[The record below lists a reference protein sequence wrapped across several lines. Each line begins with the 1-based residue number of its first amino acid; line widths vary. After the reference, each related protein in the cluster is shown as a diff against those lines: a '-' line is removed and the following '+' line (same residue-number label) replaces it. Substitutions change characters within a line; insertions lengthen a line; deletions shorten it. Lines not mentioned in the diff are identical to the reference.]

1 MGYRYLARVLLLSL
15 ASVLAGAC
23 GNGDDAQT
31 KAATAAPATESAA
44 PLPTAAADPRA
55 LYQNRCAQCHEGGFP
70 KAPHSVTFQMLGRNA
85 IYAAL
90 TEGLMR
96 EHAAG
101 LSDAEIQSLASH
113 LGGSAV
119 AAVPLKT
126 CDEPWLPAEGL
137 PTRIP
142 HGWGMTPEGTRF
154 IDADIARLDK
164 ADVPRLEL
172 KWAFAYPGAT
182 RARSQP
188 AYYNGAVLMG
198 SQDGTVY
205 ALDLQTGCAHWTFK
219 AAVEVRNA
227 ISIAAASA
235 GQPARA
241 FFGDLQGNVY
251 ALEANTGRL
260 IWQNRANDHPHVT
273 LTGAPRLHED
283 RLYVPLSSSEWA
295 AAADPAYP
303 CCTFR
308 GGVVAMDTGSG
319 EILWTAYSIPESPEP
334 TGETNAAGATRYH
347 PSGAPIWNNP
357 TVDVKRNR
365 FYVGT
370 GEAYT
375 SPAADTSDSVLA
387 FDLDSGELVWSFQ
400 ATAGDA
406 WNMACFIGGGTNCP
420 EEDGP
425 DVDFGASPML
435 ITLPDGRDLVIAGQ
449 KLGVVYALNPDDGS
463 LVWQNKVGRGGF
475 AGGIHWGMA
484 ASPER
489 IYAPNADTVFSGRF
503 KGERKPGLFALAP
516 ATGEILWFTPAPDV
530 CAPEDKPACDPGLSA
545 AVTAIPGVVFAG
557 AFDGHLRAYDGATG
571 EVLWDFDTNRAFETV
586 SGDTAHGG
594 SIEADG
600 PVIVD
605 GHVLVNSGYLFGD
618 RMPGNV
624 LLAFALA
631 ES

>member
-1 MGYRYLARVLLLSL
+1 
-15 ASVLAGAC
+15 
-23 GNGDDAQT
+23 
-31 KAATAAPATESAA
+31 
-44 PLPTAAADPRA
+44 
-55 LYQNRCAQCHEGGFP
+55 
-70 KAPHSVTFQMLGRNA
+70 VTFQILGRDA

-101 LSDAEIQSLASH
+101 LSDAQLQALATH
-113 LGGSAV
+113 LGGSAM
-119 AAVPLKT
+119 AAAPLKT
-126 CDEPWLPAEGL
+126 CDAPWIPDADQPA
-137 PTRIP
+137 RIP

-154 IDADIARLDK
+154 IDKDIARLGKDEI
-164 ADVPRLEL
+164 PRLEL

-188 AYYNGAVLMG
+188 AYYNGAVLVG

-205 ALDLQTGCAHWTFK
+205 ALDLETGCAHWTFK

-227 ISIAAASA
+227 IAISPAAAGA
-235 GQPARA
+235 GPRA

-251 ALEANTGRL
+251 AVAADSGRL
-260 IWQNRANDHPHVT
+260 LWQTRANEHPHVT
-273 LTGAPRLHED
+273 ITGAPRLHEQ
-283 RLYVPLSSSEWA
+283 RLYVPLSSTEWA

-303 CCTFR
+303 CCSFR
-308 GGVVAMDTGSG
+308 GGVVAMDTASG
-319 EILWTAYSIPESPEP
+319 EILWTAYSIPQPPAP
-334 TGETNAAGATRYH
+334 TGQLTSTGEKRRH
-347 PSGAPIWNNP
+347 PAGAPIWNNA
-357 TVDVKRNR
+357 TIDVKRNR
-365 FYVGT
+365 LYVGT

-375 SPAADTSDSVLA
+375 SPAAGTSDSILA
-387 FDLDSGELVWSFQ
+387 FDLDTGELVWSFQ
-400 ATAGDA
+400 GTAGDA
-406 WNMACFIGGGTNCP
+406 WNMACFIGGGENCP

-435 ITLPDGRDLVIAGQ
+435 ITLADGKDLIIAGQ
-449 KLGVVYALNPDDGS
+449 KLGVVYALDPDNEGA
-463 LVWQNKVGRGGF
+463 LVWKNKIGRGGF
-475 AGGIHWGMA
+475 AGGVHWGMA

-503 KGERKPGLFALAP
+503 QGERKPGLFALAP
-516 ATGEILWFTPAPDV
+516 TSGEILWFTPAPDV
-530 CAPEDKPACDPGLSA
+530 CAPEHRPACDPGLSA
-545 AVTAIPGVVFAG
+545 AVTAIPGAVFAG
-557 AFDGHLRAYDGATG
+557 AFDGHLRAYDADNG
-571 EVLWDFDTNRAFETV
+571 EVLWDFDTNRSFETV

-624 LLAFALA
+624 LLVFAPA
-631 ES
+631 QPESG